1 MKKITLLLISS
12 LFCFQLFA
20 LQVGHTTVTF
30 VDPFRNNRQI
40 STEVYYPAI
49 TAGNN
54 TPIAAGTF
62 PVIAFGHGFFMTWS
76 AYQNFWDL
84 IVPEGYILAFPT
96 TESSILPSHSN
107 FGEDLKFLIS
117 KIQSDGAGN
126 SVPLSSIGNTSA
138 IMGHSMGGGSS
149 FLAAANNTSI
159 TTMIS
164 FAAANTNPSS
174 VNASQQVFVPT
185 LLFSGEND
193 CVAPLLQHQ
202 NIMFDSLVSSH
213 KTQITISGGGHC
225 YFGNS
230 NFNCTF
236 GESTCSPSPTISRTQ
251 QQVATM
257 DFLIPWL
264 DYFLKND
271 CPKAQIFQDSLQ
283 TSSRISYRQSQ
294 AISCSTAIKNSKIL
308 SSAFTIFPNPFLN
321 FVTINLA
328 DENIGTITLYNS
340 LMQKSGVYSFS
351 EGQKKV
357 NLDLSSLTN
366 GLYFI
371 HVNNHVWG
379 KFMKSNLE

>member
-1 MKKITLLLISS
+1 MKKIILLLISTQ
-12 LFCFQLFA
+12 LCFQLFA
-20 LQVGHTTVTF
+20 QQVGHTTVTF
-30 VDPFRNNRQI
+30 VDPLRNNRQI

-62 PVIAFGHGFFMTWS
+62 PVIAFGHGFVMAWS

-84 IVPEGYILAFPT
+84 LVPQGYILAFPT
-96 TESSILPSHSN
+96 TESNFSPSHSD
-107 FGEDLKFLIS
+107 FGEDLNFLIS

-126 SVPLSSIGNTSA
+126 SVPVSSIGNTSA

-149 FLAAANNTSI
+149 FLAAAANTTI
-159 TTMIS
+159 TTMVS

-174 VNASQQVFVPT
+174 ITAAEQVLVPT

-193 CVAPLLQHQ
+193 CVAPPSQHQ
-202 NIMFDSLVSSH
+202 NSMYDSLVAPY

-230 NFNCTF
+230 NLNCTF

-251 QQVATM
+251 QQSATI
-257 DFLIPWL
+257 DFLSLWL

-271 CPKAQIFQDSLQ
+271 CSKAQIFQDSLQ
-283 TSSRISYRQSQ
+283 TSSRINYRQSQ
-294 AISCSTAIKNSKIL
+294 AISCSTGINNSKVF
-308 SSAFTIFPNPFLN
+308 SSAITIFPNPILN
-321 FVTINLA
+321 FLTINLA
-328 DENIGTITLYNS
+328 NENISKVALYDG
-340 LMQKSGVYSFS
+340 LMQKSGEYSFS
-351 EGQKKV
+351 GEQKKV
-357 NLDLSSLTN
+357 NVDLSFLAN

-371 HVNNHVWG
+371 HVNNQVWG
-379 KFMKSNLE
+379 KFLKSNF